1 VAYEHAAPV
10 GVDVTTPNVA
20 RMYDYALG
28 GKDNFAVDRAAAE
41 QMFAAAPEVGRRPM
55 LENRSFLNRSV
66 RFLAEAGIR
75 QFLDV
80 GAGLPTQGNVHEI
93 AQAAAP
99 DARVVYVDYDPVVV
113 AHGRALL
120 ANNDTVTVV
129 QADARRPD
137 EILDHPDVRELID
150 FDAPVAVL
158 LVAIL
163 HFVTDAD
170 DPIAI
175 VTRLRDA
182 LAPGSYLVISHVT
195 EESHGGAIA
204 KGKEVYKGAT
214 AAVAPRTRADIL
226 RLFEGFDFVEPGLVW
241 VPQWRPDS
249 PGAVEN
255 PEMSL
260 ALAGVGR
267 RR

>member
-1 VAYEHAAPV
+1 
-10 GVDVTTPNVA
+10 VA
-20 RMYDYALG
+20 RMHDYALG

-41 QMFAAAPEVGRRPM
+41 QLFAAAPEVGRRPM
-55 LENRSFLNRSV
+55 RENRAFLGRAV
-66 RFLAEAGIR
+66 RFLTEAGVR

-93 AQAAAP
+93 AQATAP

-120 ANNDTVTVV
+120 AGGDTVTVV
-129 QADARRPD
+129 QADLRQPD
-137 EILDHPDVRELID
+137 EILNNPDVRALID

-163 HFVTDAD
+163 HFITDD
-170 DPIAI
+170 DDLIAI

-195 EESHGGAIA
+195 VESHAEAIA
-204 KGKEVYKGAT
+204 KGKEVYTGAT
-214 AAVAPRTRADIL
+214 ASVAPRTRAQVL

-249 PGAVEN
+249 LDAVES

-260 ALAGVGR
+260 AFAGVGR
-267 RR
+267 KR